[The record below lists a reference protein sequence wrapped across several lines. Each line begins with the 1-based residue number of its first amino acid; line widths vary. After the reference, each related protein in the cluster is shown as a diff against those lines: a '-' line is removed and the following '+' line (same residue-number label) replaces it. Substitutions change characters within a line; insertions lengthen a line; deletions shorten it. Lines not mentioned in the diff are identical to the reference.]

1 MMEKKKSYPY
11 KKPGLTL
18 IEVIISVALLAILSV
33 PIFTMVNTNVK
44 ISQKTELSQQATI
57 IGQKILEYLGAV
69 NEIQLG
75 DESVLSSLGV
85 KASFEKPLD
94 SEEVIGSGITQNN
107 FKLEIKMKNMIQ
119 HLGQEQVG
127 TTSNDL
133 MANPLFVISEVS
145 NQLSINGQFLKEDLS
160 LTIQG
165 DIAKICDKSSV
176 CVEKVIENN
185 YVTIY
190 IQGEVLNPYK
200 LSVINQLP
208 HTIALYAQYDANQP
222 KNIKLVTTEGQVDVS
237 FLTKK
242 ENIDSS
248 HDESFM
254 NQLSDLYEV
263 SLSITSPKV
272 EGVLFKGTTVSQ
284 LNIAEA
290 SLGGD

>member
-11 KKPGLTL
+11 KKRGLTL

-33 PIFTMVNTNVK
+33 PIFTMINTNVK

-57 IGQKILEYLGAV
+57 TGQKILEYLGSV

-85 KASFEKPLD
+85 KASFEKALD
-94 SEEVIGSGITQNN
+94 SEEVIGSAITQNN

-119 HLGQEQVG
+119 HLDQEQVG
-127 TTSNDL
+127 ITSNDL

-145 NQLSINGQFLKEDLS
+145 NELSVNGQFLKEDLS

-165 DIAKICDKSSV
+165 DIVKICDKSSV

-190 IQGEVLNPYK
+190 IQGKLLNPYK

-208 HTIALYAQYDANQP
+208 HAIALYAQYDANQP
-222 KNIKLVTTEGQVDVS
+222 KNIRLLTTEGQVDVS

-248 HDESFM
+248 HDESFV

-284 LNIAEA
+284 LNIVEA

>member
-1 MMEKKKSYPY
+1 MEKKKSYPH

-57 IGQKILEYLGAV
+57 IGQKILEYLGTV

-75 DESVLSSLGV
+75 DESVLLSLGV
-85 KASFEKPLD
+85 KASFGRALD

-107 FKLEIKMKNMIQ
+107 FKVEIKMKNMIQ
-119 HLGQEQVG
+119 PLDQEQVG
-127 TTSNDL
+127 TTSNEL

-190 IQGEVLNPYK
+190 IQGEVLNTYK

-208 HTIALYAQYDANQP
+208 HTMALYVQYDANQP

-248 HDESFM
+248 HDESFV

-263 SLSITSPKV
+263 SLLITSPKV
-272 EGVLFKGTTVSQ
+272 EGVLFKGTKVSQ
-284 LNIAEA
+284 LNITEA

>member
-1 MMEKKKSYPY
+1 MMEKKKSYPH

-57 IGQKILEYLGAV
+57 IGQKILEYLGTV

-75 DESVLSSLGV
+75 DESVLLSLGV
-85 KASFEKPLD
+85 KASFGRALD
-94 SEEVIGSGITQNN
+94 SEEVIGSGIAQNN
-107 FKLEIKMKNMIQ
+107 FKVEIKMKNMIQ
-119 HLGQEQVG
+119 PLDQEQVG
-127 TTSNDL
+127 TTSNEL

-190 IQGEVLNPYK
+190 IQGEVLNTYK

-208 HTIALYAQYDANQP
+208 HTMALYVQYDANQP

-242 ENIDSS
+242 ENIDLS
-248 HDESFM
+248 HDESFV

-263 SLSITSPKV
+263 SLLITSPKV
-272 EGVLFKGTTVSQ
+272 EGVLFKGTKVSQ
-284 LNIAEA
+284 LNITEA